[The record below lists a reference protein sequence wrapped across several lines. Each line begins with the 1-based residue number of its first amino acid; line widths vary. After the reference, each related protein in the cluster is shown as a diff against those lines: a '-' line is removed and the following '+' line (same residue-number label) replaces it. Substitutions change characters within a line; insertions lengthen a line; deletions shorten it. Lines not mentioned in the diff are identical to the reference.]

1 MEIEF
6 DLGLGEIAPLLL
18 ERGVIGRLNL
28 AAINLC
34 PNQHKV
40 KSRLHLF
47 NPLT

>member
-1 MEIEF
+1 MEIKF
-6 DLGLGEIAPLLL
+6 NLGLGEIAPLRL

-34 PNQHKV
+34 PNLRKV

-47 NPLT
+47 NQLA

>member
-18 ERGVIGRLNL
+18 ERGVIERLNP
-28 AAINLC
+28 AANNLC
-34 PNQHKV
+34 PNHCEV

-47 NPLT
+47 IRLA